1 MSRTPRAAAL
11 VCTLALALTAC
22 SGGGDPEKRPTS
34 AASPTVVQSSEA
46 PQRHPDVKA
55 CLQEISGGF
64 QDRAFSQ
71 AAADGLDRAA
81 SELGVKTEAV
91 PANAGSK
98 YSDDLAALAEQGC
111 DVITTVSYL
120 LGDST
125 REAAK
130 RNPGIDYSI
139 VDFSYDRPP
148 ENIKGLLF
156 DSASPAFLAG
166 YLAAGVSQ
174 NGIVGTFGGAQIP
187 SVTVYMDGFHA
198 GVQRWND
205 DNGGDVVVLGW
216 DKDTQ
221 KGTFTNDFE
230 SRTKAQS
237 VAAEM
242 ITQGADVI
250 FPVAGAAGLGA
261 LQAVQEAH
269 VRAIWPDTD
278 GCVSAARYCDVLL
291 TSVLKR
297 MDVAVFD
304 SIKDSVEGTFDN
316 KTYVGTLENGGV
328 GLAPYHDQQDAVPTE
343 LDDQVKAL
351 QQQIV
356 DGELEVK

>member
-1 MSRTPRAAAL
+1 MSRTPRAVAL
-11 VCTLALALTAC
+11 VCAVALASAAC
-22 SGGGDPEKRPTS
+22 SDGSPEERPTS
-34 AASPTVVQSSEA
+34 TVSPTEAQSTDV

-55 CLQEISGGF
+55 CLQEVSGGF
-64 QDRAFSQ
+64 QDEAFSQ
-71 AAADGLDRAA
+71 ASSDGLDRAA
-81 SELGVKTEAV
+81 SELGVKTAVV
-91 PANAGSK
+91 PADTGSK

-120 LGDST
+120 LGDAT

-148 ENIKGLLF
+148 ENLMGLLF

-166 YLAAGVSQ
+166 YLAAGVSE

-198 GVQRWND
+198 GVERWND
-205 DNGGDVVVLGW
+205 DNGDDVVVLGW
-216 DKDTQ
+216 DRETQ

-278 GCVSAARYCDVLL
+278 GCISAARYCDVLL

-297 MDVAVFD
+297 MDVAVFE

-316 KTYVGTLENGGV
+316 ETYVGTLENGGV
-328 GLAPYHDQQDAVPTE
+328 GLAPYHAQQDAVPSE
-343 LDDQVKAL
+343 LDDQVEAL